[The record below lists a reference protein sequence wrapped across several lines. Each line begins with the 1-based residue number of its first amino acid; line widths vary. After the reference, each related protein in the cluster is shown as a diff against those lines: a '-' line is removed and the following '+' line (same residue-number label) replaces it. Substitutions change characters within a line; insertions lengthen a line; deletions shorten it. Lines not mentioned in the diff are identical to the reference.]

1 MATTTIAYNDSKAV
15 KKWSGRLA
23 VDTARKSYFNR
34 KFIGRG
40 TGSGMP
46 IHQLTDLESDAG
58 ERIQY
63 DLSMQISGVP
73 VEGDARIDE
82 AYSGPGDTALAFY
95 SDNVVIDQ
103 SRKGVSAGGRMTRK
117 RTIHDLREIAL
128 KRQSDYWG
136 RLFDEEI
143 FIYLSGARGD
153 NADFIQPTNYTG
165 RANNSLTAPD
175 SEHYLLGGDATA
187 ITKGTGDIAV
197 GDVMTLALIDK
208 AVVTASMMGGG
219 AGGTPSILPIN
230 YDGEQSFVLVMNPYQ
245 VYDLRTST
253 STGAWLDIQK
263 AAAAAEGRKN
273 PIFRGS
279 LGMYNGVI
287 LHEHKAIVRFADMG
301 PGSDVDV
308 ARALFLG
315 DQAGVIAFGSTGK
328 GLRFDWHEET
338 VDRGNEIVI
347 TAGCIWGAKKTT
359 FNSKDYGVIA
369 IDTAAKA
376 P

>member
-1 MATTTIAYNDSKAV
+1 
-15 KKWSGRLA
+15 
-23 VDTARKSYFNR
+23 
-34 KFIGRG
+34 
-40 TGSGMP
+40 MP

-58 ERIQY
+58 ETIYY
-63 DLSMQISGVP
+63 DLSMQITGTP

-82 AYSGPGDTALAFY
+82 AYSGPGDVALTFY
-95 SDNVVIDQ
+95 TDQVHIDQ
-103 SRKGVSAGGRMTRK
+103 SRQGVSAGGRMTRK

-136 RLFDEEI
+136 RLFDEEL
-143 FIYLSGARGD
+143 FMYLSGARGS
-153 NADFIQPTNYTG
+153 NADFIQASNYTG
-165 RANNSLTAPD
+165 RASNAFSAPD
-175 SEHYLLGGDATA
+175 AEHYMLGGDATA
-187 ITKGTGDIAV
+187 ITKSTGDIAV

-208 AVVTASMMGGG
+208 LVTTATMMGGG
-219 AGGTPSILPIN
+219 AGGTPAILPIS
-230 YDGEQSFVLVMNPYQ
+230 YDGEQSYVLVMNPYQ
-245 VYDLRTST
+245 VYDVRRNAN
-253 STGAWLDIQK
+253 TGEWLDIQK

-287 LHEHKAIVRFADMG
+287 LHEHKSIVRFDDMG
-301 PGSDVDV
+301 PGSNVDV

-315 DQAGVIAFGSTGK
+315 DQAGVLAFGSTGK

-359 FNSKDYGVIA
+359 FNSKDFGVIA
-369 IDTAAKA
+369 VDTAAKA